1 MKKLLSIILV
11 VAFVI
16 GLAGVVSAAPNW
28 RVWGGDPQYT
38 HYFDTQSL
46 KTTSPQT
53 FTVWTKL
60 VYEKDSGQ
68 EISKKL
74 GYKYPVG
81 NIISKMEINHTNSTC
96 RILSSTYYDENGT
109 LLSSNEAAGNWTN
122 VAGHNISEYMY
133 NKLCEFYKR
142 HYT

>member
-53 FTVWTKL
+53 FTVWTKFE
-60 VYEKDSGQ
+60 YEKAYGK
-68 EISKKL
+68 EEAAKL
-74 GYKYPVG
+74 GYKYPIG
-81 NIISKMEINHTNSTC
+81 NIISKMEVNHTNSTC

-109 LLSSNEAAGNWTN
+109 LLSSNEVAGNWTSI
-122 VAGHNISEYMY
+122 AEHNISEYMY

-142 HYT
+142 HYQ